1 MILSAA
7 VVLGLAAGLI
17 RAWIGKRP
25 YQIIALRLPGLV
37 FFAFI
42 PQWIAFYQSRLG
54 RGFPDEWA
62 PAFLVSSQLVLLVFA
77 WLNRKQPGFWLLGT
91 GLFANLIV
99 IIANGGLMPI
109 TPEMVRKLNPGAPEG
124 SWAIGERLGNGKDIV
139 LPAADTHL
147 WFLSDRFYPP
157 DWLHYSVAFSLGD
170 VLIAAGAFWLLWTLG
185 GLQNQR
191 LHHAKQ
197 IS

>member
-1 MILSAA
+1 MILAAA

-25 YQIIALRLPGLV
+25 YQIISLRLPGLV
-37 FFAFI
+37 LFAFI
-42 PQWIAFYQSRLG
+42 PQWIAFYQSRMG
-54 RGFPDEWA
+54 FGFPDEWA
-62 PAFLVSSQLVLLVFA
+62 PVLLVSSQLVLLVFA

-124 SWAIGERLGNGKDIV
+124 SWTIGERLGNGKDIV
-139 LPAADTHL
+139 LPAADTRL

-157 DWLHYSVAFSLGD
+157 DWFHYSVAFSFGD

-185 GLQNQR
+185 GLPDPRIQNAE
-191 LHHAKQ
+191 HTP
-197 IS
+197 